1 MAQHFKRQELYELVW
16 STPMREL
23 AKDYNISDRGLA
35 KACARANI
43 PVPERGY
50 WAKLQAGKKVSRRS
64 LPPRGLGMDDEVQI
78 GGHSWYSYNSPS
90 DQEILNNPV
99 PPPPVFEEDIQ
110 AARVC
115 AAQMVAKAKFPK
127 TMQNPH
133 RFVAKLLAQD
143 EERQKKKL
151 ESRYPSI
158 FDDPWFDGPF
168 EQRRLRIISALY
180 TAFENCGFQPFSTRK
195 EGRDLGVKIGDYNV
209 GFTLDDIAAKD
220 DHSYLWLARD
230 KKPAST
236 RMRLRISGYKL
247 PEDIRQIWDDEDGD
261 KIENHLREISAEL
274 IVAGEAFYRGTQ
286 LHRHEWRVERKAE
299 LEKKERERIAE
310 EARQAEE
317 RRIRNEQARID
328 HLLTQAGA
336 LKQATE
342 IRAYVQAILEA
353 NKSAP
358 NPMSTEEL
366 MAWEEWALAQADR
379 IDPVK
384 SGAYKTFPE
393 TEE

>member
-1 MAQHFKRQELYELVW
+1 MAQYFKRQELYDLVW

-35 KACARANI
+35 KACTRADI

-50 WAKLQAGKKVSRRS
+50 WAKLQAGKKVSQRS

-78 GGHSWYSYNSPS
+78 GGHSWYGYNSHS
-90 DQEILNNPV
+90 DQEILNSPV

-110 AARVC
+110 AIRERV
-115 AAQMVAKAKFPK
+115 AKIVAKAKFPK
-127 TMQNPH
+127 TLQNPH
-133 RFVAKLLAQD
+133 RFVAKLLTQD
-143 EERQKKKL
+143 EERQKKRM

-158 FDDPWFDGPF
+158 FDDSWFDSPF
-168 EQRRLRIISALY
+168 EQRRLRIINALY
-180 TAFENCGFQPFSTRK
+180 TALENCGFQPSSTRK

-220 DHSYLWLARD
+220 DHSYLFLARD

-236 RMRLRISGYKL
+236 PMRLRISGYKL
-247 PEDIRQIWDDEDGD
+247 PEDIRQIWDDENGD
-261 KIENHLREISAEL
+261 KIENHLPEIAAEL
-274 IVAGEAFYRGTQ
+274 IVAGEDFYRATK
-286 LHRHEWRVERKAE
+286 LHRHQWRVERKAE

-310 EARQAEE
+310 EVRKAEE
-317 RRIRNEQARID
+317 RRIKNEQARID
-328 HLLTQAGA
+328 HLLAQASA

-342 IRAYVQAILEA
+342 IRTYVQAILEA
-353 NKSAP
+353 NKGAP
-358 NPMSTEEL
+358 DPMSPEEL
-366 MAWEEWALAQADR
+366 KAWEEWALAQADR

-393 TEE
+393 TGE

>member
-1 MAQHFKRQELYELVW
+1 MAQYFKRQELYDLVW

-23 AKDYNISDRGLA
+23 AKDYNMSDRGLA
-35 KACARANI
+35 KACARAAI
-43 PVPERGY
+43 PVPKRGY
-50 WAKLQAGKKVSRRS
+50 WAKLQAGKKVSQRS

-78 GGHSWYSYNSPS
+78 GGHSWYGYNSPS
-90 DQEILNNPV
+90 DQEILNSPI
-99 PPPPVFEEDIQ
+99 PPAPEFEEDLQ
-110 AARVC
+110 FVRERAAK
-115 AAQMVAKAKFPK
+115 MVAKAKFPR
-127 TMQNPH
+127 TLQNPH

-143 EERQKKKL
+143 VERQKKKL

-168 EQRRLRIISALY
+168 EQRRLRIINALY
-180 TAFENCGFQPFSTRK
+180 TALENCGFQPSSTSK
-195 EGRDLGVKIGDYNV
+195 EGRNLGVKIGDHHVN
-209 GFTLDDIAAKD
+209 FTLDDIAAKD

-261 KIENHLREISAEL
+261 KIENHLPEIAAEL
-274 IVAGEAFYRGTQ
+274 IVAGEAFYRTTQ

-299 LEKKERERIAE
+299 LEKKERERLAE
-310 EARQAEE
+310 EVQKAEE
-317 RRIRNEQARID
+317 RHIRNEQARID

-342 IRAYVQAILEA
+342 IRTYVQAILAA
-353 NKSAP
+353 NKNAP
-358 NPMSTEEL
+358 APMSAAEL
-366 MAWEEWALAQADR
+366 KTWQEWVLAQADR

-384 SGAYKTFPE
+384 SGAYKTLPE
-393 TEE
+393 TVG